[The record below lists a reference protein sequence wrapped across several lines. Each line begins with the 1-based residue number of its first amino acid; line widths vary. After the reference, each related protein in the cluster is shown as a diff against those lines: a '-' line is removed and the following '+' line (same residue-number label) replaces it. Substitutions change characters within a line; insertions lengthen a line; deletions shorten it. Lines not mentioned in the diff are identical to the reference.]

1 MSSLDVNNSLYSTS
15 YMNSQSSYG
24 QDNTHFGHFLL
35 VYLGL
40 LQLNFSWAHIL
51 PLPSM
56 LPTTDKCT
64 HTQNT
69 HIQTHT
75 SLKNSNSMGNV
86 PVHILHRYNICYFFL
101 TRCLENTNWFTHIS
115 QNFFK
120 RHTKKPKLWAW
131 CHCELWHIQKSTWFY
146 KREYVLILRLTWL
159 EEMRVCH

>member
-24 QDNTHFGHFLL
+24 QDNTHFGHILL
-35 VYLGL
+35 VYLRL

-75 SLKNSNSMGNV
+75 SLKNSNLKNSNSMGNV
-86 PVHILHRYNICYFFL
+86 PVHILHRYNICYFFV
-101 TRCLENTNWFTHIS
+101 TRCLENTNSFTHILKISSKDTQKS
-115 QNFFK
+115 QNYEPDPTASFDIFRNVHDFIK
-120 RHTKKPKLWAW
+120 GNM
-131 CHCELWHIQKSTWFY
+131 F
-146 KREYVLILRLTWL
+146 
-159 EEMRVCH
+159 